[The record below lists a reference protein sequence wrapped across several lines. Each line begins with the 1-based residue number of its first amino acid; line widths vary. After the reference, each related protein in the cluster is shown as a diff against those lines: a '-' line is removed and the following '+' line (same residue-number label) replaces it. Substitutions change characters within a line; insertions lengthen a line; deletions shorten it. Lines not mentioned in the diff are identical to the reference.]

1 MLEVLSVTEENYLKS
16 ICMLS
21 QVEQSTV
28 STNAIAAYMGTSAAS
43 VTDMLKRLTEKG
55 LTIYEKY
62 KGVSLSKS
70 GKDLAIQLIRK
81 HRLWET
87 FMVEKLNFTW
97 DEVHHIAEQ
106 LEHIQSEQLIDRLD
120 AFLDFPR
127 FDPHGDPIPDKEGKF
142 EHRQQILLSKLEIG
156 QKAIIVGVN
165 EHSSI
170 FLRHLAQVNLKIG
183 TNITILEKFDFDQSL
198 KLALDDGTV
207 LSVSNKVCQNL
218 FTNPL

>member
-1 MLEVLSVTEENYLKS
+1 MFDVLSVTEENYLKS

-21 QVEQSTV
+21 QTEQSTV
-28 STNAIAAYMGTSAAS
+28 STNAIAAHMGTSAAS

-55 LTIYEKY
+55 LTVYEKY
-62 KGVSLSKS
+62 KGVSLSAS
-70 GKDLAIQLIRK
+70 GKHLAIQLIRK

-97 DEVHHIAEQ
+97 DEVHNIAEQ

-127 FDPHGDPIPDKEGKF
+127 FDPHGDPIPDKNGNF
-142 EHRQQILLSKLEIG
+142 EVRQQILLSKLEVG
-156 QKAIIVGVN
+156 QKAVIIGVN

-170 FLRHLAQVNLKIG
+170 FLRHLAQVNLTIG
-183 TNITILEKFDFDQSL
+183 TEICILEKFDFDQSL
-198 KLALDDGTV
+198 KLSLEDGTV

-218 FTNPL
+218 FTNPI

>member
-16 ICMLS
+16 ICMLW
-21 QVEQSTV
+21 QAEQTTV

-55 LTIYEKY
+55 FTIYEKY
-62 KGVSLSKS
+62 KGVSLSKA

-120 AFLDFPR
+120 AFLGFPR
-127 FDPHGDPIPDKEGKF
+127 FDPHGDPIPDKNGNF
-142 EHRQQILLSKLEIG
+142 EFRQQILLSKLEIG

-170 FLRHLAQVNLKIG
+170 FLRHLAQVNLTIG
-183 TNITILEKFDFDQSL
+183 TVITILEKFDFDQSL
-198 KLALDDGTV
+198 KLSLEDNTI